1 MRKTLEG
8 VGWIALA
15 VMAWE
20 TYSAVW
26 GEHRLPDR
34 IPIHF
39 DLAGNPNGWGSPKGL
54 FILPVVG
61 LGVYLMMGWVT
72 RFPAAF
78 NYPVRVLPENR
89 ERAQE
94 LALDMIAWLRA
105 EMACLFC
112 TLQMAVIGAA
122 RAGRAPELAWLM
134 PVFLAVVLGTIAW
147 FMVALVRLGSQRR

>member
-1 MRKTLEG
+1 MRRTLEAA
-8 VGWIALA
+8 GWLALIW
-15 VMAWE
+15 MGWR
-20 TYSAVW
+20 TYEALW
-26 GEHRLPDR
+26 GAAPLPAR

-61 LGVYLMMGWVT
+61 LGMYLLMGLVA

-78 NYPVRVLPENR
+78 NYPAKVLPQYR

-94 LALDMIAWLRA
+94 LALDMIAWLRT

-112 TLQMAVIGAA
+112 ALQVAVIGAA
-122 RAGRAPELAWLM
+122 RAGHAPELAWLM
-134 PVFLAVVLGTIAW
+134 PVFLVVVMGTIAW
-147 FMVALVRLGSQRR
+147 FMVSLVRLGRPRD